1 MPSRAT
7 IEWSENS
14 LNPSRF
20 FWPMT
25 LSARS
30 FIWAFPRFRR
40 SGPRRFATGGWLTP
54 SSWFY
59 FRTDLQRSC
68 LHSYF
73 FRPAEMIRIRWK
85 VPHRV
90 AALRGTFILC
100 GAVLCLQQS
109 VLYAPLFCNFT
120 ESFSSVCKPVVA
132 NPKIINHVLEPSE
145 CSASPKR
152 SEHSVSHLFIW
163 AFQRKVFHDLIF
175 VNIVLRG

>member
-1 MPSRAT
+1 MPVRDWGLAYAQFM
-7 IEWSENS
+7 
-14 LNPSRF
+14 F
-20 FWPMT
+20 F
-25 LSARS
+25 
-30 FIWAFPRFRR
+30 FED
-40 SGPRRFATGGWLTP
+40 RFAAFVFTQL
-54 SSWFY
+54 
-59 FRTDLQRSC
+59 
-68 LHSYF
+68 F

-90 AALRGTFILC
+90 AALRGTSILC

-152 SEHSVSHLFIW
+152 SEHSVSHKTTLTM
-163 AFQRKVFHDLIF
+163 LIHALR
-175 VNIVLRG
+175 NITRIIILHINFTSRYARWLMPPA